1 MRIACRIYYFRQHN
15 LTRIHILLRPILC
28 FPRHSYRSRWVYWPH
43 HVTNAMINC
52 QSVANNSLH
61 QHQTNFLS
69 INLMIKSF
77 DWIAC
82 EVLSEMNQN
91 QATTDKD
98 RINWLWYQQVN
109 ADRLDKIKNVIF

>member
-1 MRIACRIYYFRQHN
+1 
-15 LTRIHILLRPILC
+15 
-28 FPRHSYRSRWVYWPH
+28 
-43 HVTNAMINC
+43 
-52 QSVANNSLH
+52 
-61 QHQTNFLS
+61 
-69 INLMIKSF
+69 MIKSF